1 MSLTHRLTRKRAF
14 FTLMAILCL
23 SLSSVVVLAQDEPTI
38 VTWWT
43 ATPVEQQEIFLNSFN
58 EAHTDIQIEMVYSED
73 LVQVLGTSLS
83 SGRGPDI
90 IETRGPAFSAEYANA
105 NLLLDL
111 TPYAE
116 THGWTETLLPWAYQS
131 GLVNEGLYSIPQ
143 TFETFVL
150 FYNVDM
156 FEENGWPAPES
167 IADINSICESA
178 TEKGIWCFSHGGG
191 GTASEWYVGTFL
203 SHHAGSDH
211 VYQALNSEIPWND
224 PVFVNAIEALKS
236 QVDAGWWSGNV
247 QNYFSFGW
255 GDYQANFCQGYGAM
269 MVSGTWDF
277 NFIDEFCAESGVEL
291 NWDWVIVPSLREG
304 VEPSFDLAIGN
315 SLAVNARTEHP
326 EAAAEVL
333 NWVVN
338 DPQRALEQAAGFN
351 FGEWFV
357 PLDYDL
363 NDLPADLDPRVG
375 RYIETFS
382 EVTGAGFIG
391 YTTWTFLP
399 IETDTLLIQG
409 LSSVLNGDIS
419 AEQYLTE
426 INDSFIRQVEE
437 GKVPPAPQTAVVSPE
452 FE

>member
-1 MSLTHRLTRKRAF
+1 MIPKFLSKKIARAV
-14 FTLMAILCL
+14 MAL
-23 SLSSVVVLAQDEPTI
+23 SLLVLVMMPAAAQDAPVV

-43 ATPVEQQEIFLNSFN
+43 STPIDQQEIFLNSFN

-73 LVQVLGTSLS
+73 LVQALGPALA

-111 TPYAE
+111 TPHAE
-116 THGWTETLLPWAYQS
+116 ALGWTETLLPWAYQS
-131 GLVNEGLYSIPQ
+131 GIVNDGLYSIPQ

-150 FYNVDM
+150 YYNVDA
-156 FEENGWPAPES
+156 FEANGWEAPTS
-167 IADINSICESA
+167 MADIEAICEAASA
-178 TEKGIWCFSHGGG
+178 QNTWCFSHGGG
-191 GTASEWYVGTFL
+191 GTASEWYVGTFF
-203 SHHAGSDH
+203 SHYAGSDN
-211 VYQALNSEIPWND
+211 VYRALTGEIPWNA
-224 PVFVNAIEALKS
+224 PVFVEAIDALKA

-255 GDYQANFCQGYGAM
+255 GDYQANFCQGNGVM
-269 MVSGTWDF
+269 MISGTWDF
-277 NFIDEFCAESGVEL
+277 NFIDEFCAESGIER
-291 NWDWVIVPSLREG
+291 NWDWVEIPSLREG

-315 SLAVNARTEHP
+315 SLAVNARTQNP

-333 NWVVN
+333 NWLLN
-338 DPQRALEQAAGFN
+338 DPQRALEQAAAFN

-363 NDLPADLDPRVG
+363 GDLPADLDPRVG
-375 RYIETFS
+375 RYIDRFS

-399 IETDTLLIQG
+399 VQTDTTLIQG
-409 LSSVLNGDIS
+409 LSSVLNGDITS
-419 AEQYLTE
+419 EQYLTE
-426 INDSFIRQVEE
+426 INDQFIAEAAE
-437 GKVPPAPQTAVVSPE
+437 GKVPPAPETAVVSPE
-452 FE
+452 AE